1 MYFNG
6 LVLLG
11 KFTGLS
17 PIFHGKI
24 YGFRF
29 RFSQQNQSKKMY
41 CSILTGGMIWK
52 RIHLNIHINFR
63 RLLPVPDLY
72 ISMIYI
78 YISYIYIIF
87 LNKNLK
93 LVSTPMGA
101 SRYSHHCLT
110 TSTATSEACTTGNF
124 ESDPQINRPKQC
136 LCQARGQG
144 LTESGA
150 RGFSR
155 SFAIQW
161 LGGSDLELPRVSQA
175 HTSSVGQWETSKQS
189 WIWSGDGDPDDISL
203 FFSEKNAGSLKLLRF
218 IMISR
223 LWWPWVLLN

>member
-29 RFSQQNQSKKMY
+29 RFSQLNQSKKMY

-72 ISMIYI
+72 IYIYI
-78 YISYIYIIF
+78 YHIRIKIWSWFQPPWGHHDIHII
-87 LNKNLK
+87 
-93 LVSTPMGA
+93 A
-101 SRYSHHCLT
+101 SQL
-110 TSTATSEACTTGNF
+110 A
-124 ESDPQINRPKQC
+124 QQ
-136 LCQARGQG
+136 
-144 LTESGA
+144 
-150 RGFSR
+150 
-155 SFAIQW
+155 
-161 LGGSDLELPRVSQA
+161 LPRLA
-175 HTSSVGQWETSKQS
+175 RPGTSSRIHRSTGPSNVCVRRAVKGWRKVGPGDSVGHLLS
-189 WIWSGDGDPDDISL
+189 SG
-203 FFSEKNAGSLKLLRF
+203 
-218 IMISR
+218 
-223 LWWPWVLLN
+223 

>member
-78 YISYIYIIF
+78 YIYIYIYIIF

-93 LVSTPMGA
+93 LVSTPMGHHDIHIIA
-101 SRYSHHCLT
+101 SQL
-110 TSTATSEACTTGNF
+110 A
-124 ESDPQINRPKQC
+124 QQ
-136 LCQARGQG
+136 
-144 LTESGA
+144 
-150 RGFSR
+150 
-155 SFAIQW
+155 
-161 LGGSDLELPRVSQA
+161 LPRLA
-175 HTSSVGQWETSKQS
+175 RPGTSSRIHRSTGPSNVCARRAVKGWRKVGPGDSVGHLLS
-189 WIWSGDGDPDDISL
+189 SG
-203 FFSEKNAGSLKLLRF
+203 
-218 IMISR
+218 
-223 LWWPWVLLN
+223 